1 MQHANRI
8 AADNFLSSEAEE
20 LTHRLR
26 SPDTSCRPLLAL
38 SCDCIAELEGEKL
51 KRLLGEPEWGGI
63 ILRCYETDQLKERL
77 MSALEIVRRNAGSL
91 TVFASVQIDAI
102 ADVLGEGFWEH
113 ERCRLSAH
121 EHWKKLLPQDGYAFS
136 LSVANPSH
144 CITLCTPNAPLDE
157 QLSLPSGE
165 YEFHIWRKRNSSSPK
180 RHASSADE
188 RQERLM
194 SFLFPFKQ
202 LADGLVIDCSPLVLS
217 RRFGKAR
224 IFVRRMLESVFEES
238 LNCASAKC
246 GVSQVSILRSVCY
259 DASLDAD
266 RLRLSFWAG
275 VAQAYCNL
283 LVMPMM
289 NALNELNMRF
299 AIDCSGWQ
307 NTLSLFLAF
316 GDIGQALKCDAIAP
330 SHDKLPMIIISCN
343 AITLRLLKALLGKS
357 WLIAAQAS
365 PSDGDELKMA
375 FAAAKH
381 GADTFVSDAFYSPEL
396 PEWLLAAACASAS
409 WWFSSRKVINM
420 NIARLLSIGKVGRE
434 YSPAAVVI
442 SVRHMLSKLCMTRV
456 RDEAADM
463 VFAWSDLLELLERFH
478 LSCNWIT
485 DEDLVNASIIEKLPM
500 QVASVSAERSGLRL
514 GEECHTTVLLP
525 TPNGLSK
532 AAWMTLSQLHEAG
545 GSIFL
550 VGAPPPPSEV
560 IPETDLLKWVQAC
573 SRSYEARFIYAK
585 ELDMP
590 LDDLSPVTYQS
601 PAGGCLGMFDWRIC
615 PDKTEAALMMHRML
629 SLSIRPMAETHHPSI
644 RTMFRWH
651 GETPIVLAWNDSDKL
666 AEFHLRIRC
675 VGKAMIWRMDEP
687 NHPER
692 HLHYT
697 FVEDEIDALGTMCT
711 LVSLR
716 LPPKH
721 WCALSIPP
729 GAETHIGASN
739 FYVTDVSVF
748 DEMAHIKGYA
758 RRPSLQAMICVGRK
772 VLEFN
777 AHADC
782 IPDDEAGLDGALKL
796 SEERFEAICV
806 GELGFSLWRARWRFP
821 WSLIHYRTPWHA
833 IANAD
838 RSIRIEHAGR
848 IGEIQLRLDIACP
861 PHCES
866 MWLKFCG
873 MPSKWLAITIDGKT
887 VAANA
892 SANLSHL
899 KRLKLVERESE
910 CKLIS
915 GHDTDW
921 LSLECQSGR
930 REVILWTTI
939 PEDGEV
945 KLPNAFAMFKL
956 SGREVFLL
964 DGAMLAL
971 SSMSGCRN
979 LHMMRYHEC
988 HLSATPPVNV
998 NELLLMF
1005 DSSWRN
1011 STLIGSVEGVEVA
1024 SSLRHLHLKLTCD
1037 GEKSLRMQVGEFLMN
1052 KPIEDATGKAQSAPL
1067 KWRVAFG
1074 IDVVDKVRVV

>member
-1 MQHANRI
+1 MQRAEKVAAN
-8 AADNFLSSEAEE
+8 NFLTSEAEE

-26 SPDTSCRPLLAL
+26 SPDILCRPLLAL
-38 SCDCIAELEGEKL
+38 SCDCVAELGEEKL
-51 KRLLGEPEWGGI
+51 KHLLGEPEWGGI
-63 ILRCYETDQLKERL
+63 ILRCYETELLAGR
-77 MSALEIVRRNAGSL
+77 SISTLELVRKNAGDL
-91 TVFASVQIDAI
+91 PVLVSVRIEAI

-113 ERCRLSAH
+113 ERCRLSAY
-121 EHWKKLLPQDGYAFS
+121 EHWRKLLPQDGYAFS

-144 CITLCTPNAPLDE
+144 CITLCTPSAPLDE

-165 YEFHIWRKRNSSSPK
+165 YEFHIWRKHNSNGSK
-180 RHASSADE
+180 RLALSADE

-194 SFLFPFKQ
+194 SFLLPLKR
-202 LADGLVIDCSPLVLS
+202 LADGLVIDCSPLILS
-217 RRFGKAR
+217 RRSGKMR

-275 VAQAYCNL
+275 VAQAYRNL
-283 LVMPMM
+283 LIMPMM

-307 NTLSLFLAF
+307 NTLSLFFAF
-316 GDIGQALKCDAIAP
+316 GDIRQALKCDAIAP
-330 SHDKLPMIIISCN
+330 SHGKLPMLIVSCN

-375 FAAAKH
+375 FIAAKH
-381 GADTFVSDAFYSPEL
+381 GADAFVSDAFYSPEL
-396 PEWLLAAACASAS
+396 PEWLLAAACASAP
-409 WWFSSRKVINM
+409 WWFASRKVINM
-420 NIARLLSIGKVGRE
+420 NIARLLSIGKIGRE
-434 YSPAAVVI
+434 YSPMAVVI

-463 VFAWSDLLELLERFH
+463 ISAWSDLIELLERFH

-485 DEDLVNASIIEKLPM
+485 DEDLAGASIVEKLPM
-500 QVASVSAERSGLRL
+500 QVASVSVERSGLCL
-514 GEECHTTVLLP
+514 GEECHTTMLLP

-601 PAGGCLGMFDWRIC
+601 PTGGCLGMFDWRIC

-629 SLSIRPMAETHHPSI
+629 SLSIRPMVETHHPSI
-644 RTMFRWH
+644 RTMLKWL
-651 GETPIVLAWNDSDKL
+651 GETPVVLAWNESDEL

-675 VGKAMIWRMDEP
+675 VGRAIIWRMDEP
-687 NHPER
+687 DHPER
-692 HLHYT
+692 YLHYT
-697 FVEDEIDALGTMCT
+697 IVEDEIDALGTMCT
-711 LVSLR
+711 LVSLK

-721 WCALSIPP
+721 WCALLMPP
-729 GAETHIGASN
+729 GAETHIGACN
-739 FYVTDVSVF
+739 FHVTDVSVLNG
-748 DEMAHIKGYA
+748 MAYIKGYA
-758 RRPSLQAMICVGRK
+758 RSPSLQAMICVGRK

-782 IPDDEAGLDGALKL
+782 IPEDETKLDGTLRL
-796 SEERFEAICV
+796 TGERFEAICV
-806 GELGFSLWRARWRFP
+806 GELEFNLWRARRRFP
-821 WSLIHYRTPWHA
+821 WSLIHRHTLWRT
-833 IANAD
+833 IAD
-838 RSIRIEHAGR
+838 RRIRMEHAER
-848 IGEIQLRLDIACP
+848 FSEIQLRLEIACP

-873 MPSKWLAITIDGKT
+873 MPKEWLAITVDGKT

-892 SANLSHL
+892 GANLSHL
-899 KRLKLVERESE
+899 KRLKLIERDGER
-910 CKLIS
+910 KLIS

-921 LSLECQSGR
+921 LSLECQSDR
-930 REVILWTTI
+930 HEVILWVLA
-939 PEDGEV
+939 PEGGEV
-945 KLPNAFAMFKL
+945 KPPNVFAMFKL
-956 SGREVFLL
+956 SGKEVFLL
-964 DGAMLAL
+964 DGSMLAL

-988 HLSATPPVNV
+988 HLSATPPADV

-1011 STLIGSVEGVEVA
+1011 SILIGSIEGAEAA
-1024 SSLRHLHLKLTCD
+1024 SSLRHLHLRLTCD
-1037 GEKSLRMQVGEFLMN
+1037 EEKSLRIQVGEFLMS
-1052 KPIEDATGKAQSAPL
+1052 KLIEDATGETQSAPL

-1074 IDVVDKVRVV
+1074 INTAGKVRVV